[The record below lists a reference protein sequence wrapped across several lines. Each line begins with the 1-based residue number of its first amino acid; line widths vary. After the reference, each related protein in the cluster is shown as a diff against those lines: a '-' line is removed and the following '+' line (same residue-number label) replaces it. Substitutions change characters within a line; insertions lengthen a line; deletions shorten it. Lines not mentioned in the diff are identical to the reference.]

1 MRVCEKMEK
10 YLHHTIKFGVF
21 IAILGLAFQAQMCFA
36 ENESAANL
44 QPYFD
49 FNVQRNVTVIVGQTA
64 FLHCNVERLGDK
76 DVSWIRKRDLHILTA
91 GRLTYTSD
99 QRFQIYRRHNSTQ
112 WNLMIKY
119 PQMRDSG
126 VYECQINTEPKMSL
140 SYTLNVIELKADI
153 LGPSD
158 IYVKSGSDIDLI
170 CKLSH
175 RLAEGGNVFWYK
187 DSDILEAA
195 TNANEISSDTSRR
208 ITVDTDWAD
217 GLTSRVT
224 IRRAVQSDT
233 GNYTC
238 SPSIAPPAQVYVHVI
253 IGEHPAAMQ
262 HNSTPPQH
270 VSLWCTLF
278 LIAVILANLRLA
290 DNR

>member
-1 MRVCEKMEK
+1 MER
-10 YLHHTIKFGVF
+10 YLHHTIKLGVF
-21 IAILGLAFQAQMCFA
+21 VAFLGLAFQGQLSRADS
-36 ENESAANL
+36 ERANL

-49 FNVQRNVTVIVGQTA
+49 FNVQRNVTVSVGQTA
-64 FLHCNVERLGDK
+64 FLHCHVERLGDK
-76 DVSWIRKRDLHILTA
+76 AVSWIRKRDLHILTV
-91 GRLTYTSD
+91 GIHTYTSD
-99 QRFQIYRRHNSTQ
+99 MRFQIYRLQNSTQ
-112 WNLMIKY
+112 WNLMLKY
-119 PQMRDSG
+119 PQKRDSG

-158 IYVKSGSDIDLI
+158 LYVKSGSDIDLI

-175 RLAEGGNVFWYK
+175 RLADGANLFWYK

-195 TNANEISSDTSRR
+195 TNANEISTDTSRR
-208 ITVDTDWAD
+208 ITVDTDWTD

-224 IRRAVQSDT
+224 IRRAVPSDT

-238 SPSIAPPAQVYVHVI
+238 YPTIASSSSVYVHVI

-262 HNSTPPQH
+262 HNSATSP
-270 VSLWCTLF
+270 SLPWNTNYIF
-278 LIAVILANLRLA
+278 VVIMTFAKVLQFGVTGR
-290 DNR
+290 

>member
-1 MRVCEKMEK
+1 MEK
-10 YLHHTIKFGVF
+10 YLHHIQLGVF
-21 IAILGLAFQAQMCFA
+21 IAFVGLAFQAQTGFA
-36 ENESAANL
+36 ESESVNL

-49 FNVQRNVTVIVGQTA
+49 FNVHRNITVPLGQTA
-64 FLHCNVERLGDK
+64 FLHCHVERLGDK
-76 DVSWIRKRDLHILTA
+76 GVSWIRKRDLHILTV
-91 GRLTYTSD
+91 GPLTYTSD
-99 QRFQIYRRHNSTQ
+99 ERFQIYDLKNSTQ

-119 PQMRDSG
+119 AQKRDSG

-158 IYVKSGSDIDLI
+158 LYVKSGSDIDLI

-175 RLAEGGNVFWYK
+175 RLADGANLFWYK
-187 DSDILEAA
+187 DGDILEAA
-195 TNANEISSDTSRR
+195 TNANEISSDTSKR
-208 ITVDTDWAD
+208 ISADTDWTD

-224 IRRAVQSDT
+224 IRRAVPSDT

-238 SPSIAPPAQVYVHVI
+238 NPSLARPASVYVHVI

-262 HNSTPPQH
+262 HNAASPLRPW
-270 VSLWCTLF
+270 LWCTSF
-278 LIAVILANLRLA
+278 LVSVITSLASAR
-290 DNR
+290 